1 MSAPSLFRRSYDVL
15 ALFAVLNILA
25 MGGLGA
31 MLYTSGAVN
40 PQKLRQIVSIMRG
53 TVLVPADTVVAAS
66 PEGDG
71 ATDED
76 AVDPATRT
84 RQSQVDAEV
93 LRLEADRIK
102 AELNQ
107 RLALNNSILL
117 RVTTERERFQ
127 KERDAAVKMKQQ
139 ITDRRQAEGFQK
151 QIAIYESLSS
161 KVALQHLLALPD
173 PDDAAKVLL
182 EMNTR
187 KAKKIVEA
195 ARSGGQLSKMQD
207 ILRRVR
213 QVAPDRSLE
222 LAANN

>member
-25 MGGLGA
+25 LGGLGA
-31 MLYTSGAVN
+31 MLFTSGAVN
-40 PQKLRQIVSIMRG
+40 ADKLRQIVSIMRG
-53 TVLVPADTVVAAS
+53 ALLVPADEAAAA
-66 PEGDG
+66 PD
-71 ATDED
+71 DDD
-76 AVDPATRT
+76 AKDDDKIDSATRSA
-84 RQSQVDAEV
+84 QSGMDAEV
-93 LRLEADRIK
+93 LRLQADRIK
-102 AELNQ
+102 AELDQ

-127 KERDAAVKMKQQ
+127 QERDEAVKAKQLS
-139 ITDRRQAEGFQK
+139 TDQRQAEGFQK

-161 KVALQHLLALPD
+161 KVALQHLLALPE
-173 PDDAAKVLL
+173 PDDAAKLLL

-195 ARSGGQLSKMQD
+195 AKSGGQLTKMQN

-222 LAANN
+222 LASNN